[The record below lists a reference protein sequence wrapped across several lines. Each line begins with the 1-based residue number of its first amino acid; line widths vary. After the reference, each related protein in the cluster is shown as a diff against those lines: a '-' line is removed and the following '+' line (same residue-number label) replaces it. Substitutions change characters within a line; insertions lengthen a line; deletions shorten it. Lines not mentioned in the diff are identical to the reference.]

1 MQCELCGKKVE
12 EPYIILL
19 EGTNVKV
26 CKDCSVYGKIVKSP
40 KTKKVFEKPLKKTKK
55 ISESKIEVVEEIVFD
70 YDKKL
75 KKAIMKENQK
85 LEVLAKKLNMK
96 ESELRSYETG
106 SRKPSIETAKKLEKF
121 FKIKLVE
128 TIELGKEKIEK
139 VENNNSSL
147 TIGDLIR
154 IKRKKKE

>member
-1 MQCELCGKKVE
+1 MQCELCGKKIE

-26 CKDCSVYGKIVKSP
+26 CKDCSVYGKIVKTP
-40 KTKKVFEKPLKKTKK
+40 KTKKVFEKPKVTRKVP
-55 ISESKIEVVEEIVFD
+55 ESKIEVVEEIVFD

-75 KKAIMKENQK
+75 KRAIMRENQK
-85 LEVLAKKLNMK
+85 LEVIAKKLNMK

-106 SRKPSIETAKKLEKF
+106 SRKPSIETAKKLEKY

-139 VENNNSSL
+139 IENNNSSL
-147 TIGDLIR
+147 TIGDLIK
-154 IKRKKKE
+154 IKRKKKQ

>member
-1 MQCELCGKKVE
+1 MQCELCGKKIE

-26 CKDCSVYGKIVKSP
+26 CKDCSVYGKIVKTP
-40 KTKKVFEKPLKKTKK
+40 KTKKVFEKPKVTRKVP
-55 ISESKIEVVEEIVFD
+55 ESKIEVVEEIVFD

-75 KKAIMKENQK
+75 KKAIMRENQK
-85 LEVLAKKLNMK
+85 LEVIAKKLNMK

-147 TIGDLIR
+147 TIGDLIK
-154 IKRKKKE
+154 IKRKKK